1 MIETTADARRRGLYN
16 PDFYINETNRHMF
29 PPITDDNLRKEC
41 KSFNYPFEFSL
52 FYFVASSS
60 SSLESLGNV
69 SSAGV
74 QSPHSRRFSF
84 DKMKYFFG
92 IENKVQIHL
101 ILVRH
106 HHH

>member
-60 SSLESLGNV
+60 SSLESLSNI

-74 QSPHSRRFSF
+74 QSLPGKRSSLN
-84 DKMKYFFG
+84 
-92 IENKVQIHL
+92 ETKVFEI
-101 ILVRH
+101 
-106 HHH
+106 